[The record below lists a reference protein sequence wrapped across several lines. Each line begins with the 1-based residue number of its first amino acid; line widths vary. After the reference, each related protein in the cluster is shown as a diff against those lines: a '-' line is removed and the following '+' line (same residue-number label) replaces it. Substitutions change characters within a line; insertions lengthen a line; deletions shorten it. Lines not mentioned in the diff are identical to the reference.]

1 MQGVLLREPFTS
13 GTGEPCPFPISSRP
27 MQRLLAV
34 VLALLCL
41 EAPAQAAADSMA
53 TEDEIEHQIER
64 SPPNISADL
73 LDRAGRSRF
82 HLTGRTTFDDG
93 VSAFSSSSVWALE
106 AQAAL
111 RITRGLAMTFN
122 LPFGVTAPSP
132 GANNF
137 FFGNFRVGV
146 AGGSS
151 FVVLPSNQ
159 SRGAGTLGFG
169 GAFDVYAP
177 TAPDLGDLECPGQR
191 FCAPVSQVRGI
202 RAYEPFLYFEK
213 LMSFRAR
220 GQVDFALDPF
230 SAQLELGLT
239 PGFTT
244 RSDVDFFMFFSWA
257 LRARAFPIYEVEPFL
272 EIGSNLQIAGPNVQ
286 IAGGSLDA
294 STPVH
299 LTLGGRFH
307 FGTMDPALF
316 ATLDLKNGIFIFGV
330 DLAGAVREVA
340 NSSSAEDP
348 LDF

>member
-1 MQGVLLREPFTS
+1 MQRVLAVAFVLL
-13 GTGEPCPFPISSRP
+13 
-27 MQRLLAV
+27 LL
-34 VLALLCL
+34 
-41 EAPAQAAADSMA
+41 EGQAQAQPTAFAS
-53 TEDEIEHQIER
+53 EDEIENQIER
-64 SPPNISADL
+64 APPNISPDL
-73 LDRAGRSRF
+73 LDRTGRSRF
-82 HLTGRTTFDDG
+82 HLTGRATFDDG
-93 VSAFSSSSVWALE
+93 VSAFSGSSVWATE

-111 RITRGLAMTFN
+111 RITRGLALTFN

-132 GANNF
+132 GVNNF

-151 FVVLPSNQ
+151 FVVLPSNEG
-159 SRGAGTLGFG
+159 RGAGTLGFG

-177 TAPDLGDLECPGQR
+177 TAPEVGDLECPGQG

-202 RAYEPFLYFEK
+202 RSYEPFLYFEK

-244 RSDVDFFMFFSWA
+244 RSEVDFFMFFSWA

-286 IAGGSLDA
+286 IAGGSIDA

-299 LTLGGRFH
+299 LTFGGRFH
-307 FGTMDPALF
+307 FGTLDPALF

-340 NSSSAEDP
+340 NTSSAPDP